1 MADFPRNLHGLGD
14 FPTIFPAFSPAM
26 AVARVAPMRAWAL
39 RLRPRLALGKLCPT
53 PPLSAL
59 CRGLNG
65 LTGLPGAKTILEE
78 NVADSVFMVKCLDFR
93 FSGKASDESHIYDY
107 MSICLYVY
115 TNNHI

>member
-1 MADFPRNLHGLGD
+1 
-14 FPTIFPAFSPAM
+14 M

-93 FSGKASDESHIYDY
+93 FSGKASDESHLYDY